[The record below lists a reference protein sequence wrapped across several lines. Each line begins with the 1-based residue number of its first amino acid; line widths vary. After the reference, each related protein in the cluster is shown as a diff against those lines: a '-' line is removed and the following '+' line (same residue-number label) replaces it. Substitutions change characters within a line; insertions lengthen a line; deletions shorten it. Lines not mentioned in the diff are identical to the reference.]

1 IEAILGYDPGKELQ
15 RESVHGPRRVVRV
28 PDDPQGAATFDR
40 GGVGELVRPNAPR
53 SALGRAFARLARVV
67 NGHTVGL
74 ALGGGGAWGYS
85 HVALL
90 RNLEDQ
96 GGPIDYIAGT
106 SFGAVVGGLYAVGGM
121 RALDQLVEANSASGP
136 GIGPTLWALGTG
148 SLNRAL
154 FVAPFSSAGV
164 PSSMDRRKPAP
175 RGAAA
180 PSPSLR
186 PSAGP

>member
-1 IEAILGYDPGKELQ
+1 DDAEADYPGPKPEHLTWVYRMTPAYLAREEERAKRVRFAWLLGGAIKGAPGAVRQTIEAILGYDPGKELQ
-15 RESVHGPRRVVRV
+15 RESVHGPRRVARV
-28 PDDPQGAATFDR
+28 PDDRQGAATFDR

-96 GGPIDYIAGT
+96 GVPIDYIAGT

-121 RALDQLVEANSASGP
+121 RALD
-136 GIGPTLWALGTG
+136 
-148 SLNRAL
+148 
-154 FVAPFSSAGV
+154 
-164 PSSMDRRKPAP
+164 
-175 RGAAA
+175 
-180 PSPSLR
+180 
-186 PSAGP
+186 